1 MTDQNKIPKKK
12 ISKYIKEN
20 KIDIIKKEIKNLN
33 YEESIHA
40 LELILSN
47 VQDDNI
53 SLDQIQTN
61 YLKGNILL
69 KHCEE
74 LLQHVEQEINEID
87 PENLNFD

>member
-1 MTDQNKIPKKK
+1 M
-12 ISKYIKEN
+12 
-20 KIDIIKKEIKNLN
+20 
-33 YEESIHA
+33 
-40 LELILSN
+40 
-47 VQDDNI
+47 QDDNI